1 MPRCTER
8 QRGPLAAVLL
18 LAAAGAWSFE
28 DGAPAGHT
36 GGFGEPD
43 CTACHSDYPA
53 NPGEGRL
60 EVRGWPERA
69 VAGRSYR
76 LTLVLEH
83 PALASGGFQLSVR
96 SADGAPAGI
105 LTAIGG
111 DTRVESNGENAYLQ
125 HTHPQSEPGP
135 PGRAEWAFEWTAGD
149 DGAVILNA
157 AANAAND
164 DLSALGDVV
173 LTLER
178 RLEIAPPSG
187 PAVREPT
194 GCEP

>member
-1 MPRCTER
+1 MPRCIEPR
-8 QRGPLAAVLL
+8 PRPLVAVLL

-53 NPGEGRL
+53 NPGEGQL
-60 EVRGWPERA
+60 KVLGWPERA
-69 VAGRSYR
+69 LAGRSSR

-96 SADGAPAGI
+96 TEDGAAAGI
-105 LTAIGG
+105 LTAIDG
-111 DTRVESNGENAYLQ
+111 DTRIESDGENTYLQ
-125 HTHPQSEPGP
+125 HSHPRGKSMP
-135 PGRAEWAFEWTAGD
+135 PGRTEWTFEWTAGD
-149 DGAVILNA
+149 NGTVILNA

-173 LTLER
+173 LTLENR
-178 RLEIAPPSG
+178 FEII
-187 PAVREPT
+187 PASEPAASQPT